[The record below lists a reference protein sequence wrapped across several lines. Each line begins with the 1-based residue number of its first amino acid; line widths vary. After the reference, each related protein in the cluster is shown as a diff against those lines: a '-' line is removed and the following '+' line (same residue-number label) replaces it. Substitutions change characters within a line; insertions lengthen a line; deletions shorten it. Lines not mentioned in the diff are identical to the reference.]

1 MLMDVEIFEKLHSGP
16 EIWPFEKLSQNPLVC
31 VYFETKSKVPSLNG
45 HTSAPEGASDLN
57 PFSTAN
63 VWPDVDFGH

>member
-1 MLMDVEIFEKLHSGP
+1 MDVEIFEKLHLEP
-16 EIWPFEKLSQNPLVC
+16 EIWPFEKLSRNPLLC

-45 HTSAPEGASDLN
+45 HSSAPEGASDLD

-63 VWPDVDFGH
+63 VWPEVDFGH